1 MIKATPIVTFLMIED
16 EDKSYIQISAESI
29 DAMQT
34 VYKQTKDVNVGVSLK
49 ELCKILK
56 ESSISLTNAL
66 ENIERGL

>member
-29 DAMQT
+29 DAMQI
-34 VYKQTKDVNVGVSLK
+34 VYKQTKDITIGNNLR

>member
-1 MIKATPIVTFLMIED
+1 M
-16 EDKSYIQISAESI
+16 QI
-29 DAMQT
+29 
-34 VYKQTKDVNVGVSLK
+34 VYKQTKDITIGNNLR

>member
-1 MIKATPIVTFLMIED
+1 MIKATPVVTFLMIEE
-16 EDKSYIQISAESI
+16 EDKTYMQISAESI